1 MTEPSEI
8 LQKVKNLKIKAK
20 SIVEGMESG
29 TYRSRFRGG
38 GIEFSEVREYTPGDD
53 ARRVDWNV
61 SARYD
66 DLFVKEFVEE
76 KELNVYVVMDLSS
89 SNDFGFM
96 KSKRE
101 LGLEVSA
108 SLMFSALKNNDRVG
122 MGLFTTRLEKFV
134 PAKKGKRHIMEIL
147 KQLLDYTPKDKNTDI
162 LKSLSELQKH
172 LKQRSVIFVISDF
185 ISDSFERPLKYLKL
199 RHQVVL
205 VNISDIR
212 ETKIPEIGHVYL
224 EDAESGEQILV
235 NTSDKKFQEEY
246 SKQVEQTRTE
256 NEYQIKKLG
265 IDYLNLSSE
274 EPFDVTF
281 NRYIRDKVR
290 RRKRR
295 KA

>member
-1 MTEPSEI
+1 MTELSEI
-8 LQKVKNLKIKAK
+8 LQKVKNLEIKTK
-20 SIVEGMESG
+20 NIVEGMESG
-29 TYRSRFRGG
+29 AYRSRFRGG

-61 SARYD
+61 SARYN

-76 KELNVYVVMDLSS
+76 KEKLNVYVIMDLSS
-89 SNDFGFM
+89 SNDFGFK
-96 KSKRE
+96 KSKKE
-101 LGLEVSA
+101 LGFEISA

-134 PAKKGKRHIMEIL
+134 PAKKGKKHMMEIL
-147 KQLLDYTPKDKNTDI
+147 KQLLDYTPENNNTDI
-162 LKSLSELQKH
+162 LKSLSELQKY
-172 LKQRSVIFVISDF
+172 LKRRSVIFVISDF
-185 ISDSFERPLKYLKL
+185 ISDSFEKPLKYLKL
-199 RHQVVL
+199 QHQVVL

-246 SKQVEQTRTE
+246 TKQLEQTRIE

-265 IDYLNLSSE
+265 IDFLNLTNE

-281 NRYIRDKVR
+281 NRYIRNKIR
-290 RRKRR
+290 RRL
-295 KA
+295 